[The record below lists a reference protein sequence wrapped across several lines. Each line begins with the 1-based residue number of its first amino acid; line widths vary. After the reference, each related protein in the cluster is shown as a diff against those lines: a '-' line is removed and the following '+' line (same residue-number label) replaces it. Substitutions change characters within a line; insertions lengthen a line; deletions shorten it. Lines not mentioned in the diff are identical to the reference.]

1 MKNMANMMKQAQ
13 EMQERLQR
21 MQEEMEQMEVMGTS
35 GGGMVSAT
43 VTGRS
48 TLRKVEIDPSLLTA
62 DEKEVLEDLIVA
74 AINDAQG
81 KAEARMQ
88 EETQKLMGGLQLPP
102 GMKLPF

>member
-13 EMQERLQR
+13 QMQENLQRLQ
-21 MQEEMEQMEVMGTS
+21 QEMEEMEVMGTA

-43 VTGRS
+43 VTGKGK
-48 TLRKVEIDPSLLTA
+48 LRRIEVDPSLITA
-62 DEKEVLEDLIVA
+62 DDKEVMEDLVVA
-74 AINDAQG
+74 AVNDAQS

>member
-13 EMQERLQR
+13 EMQQR
-21 MQEEMEQMEVMGTS
+21 MQEMQQQMEEMEVMGTA

-48 TLRKVEIDPSLLTA
+48 KLRRVEIDPSLLKE
-62 DEKEVLEDLIVA
+62 DEKEVLEDLLVA
-74 AINDAQG
+74 AVNDAQT
-81 KAEARMQ
+81 KAEERMQ